1 MKILWLWQSVTA
13 VFLTLLA
20 SPSLYAETLQQSW
33 EEALQFDHS
42 LQAVQQNTAT
52 AAAQLEVAKSAR
64 KPSVSLQAGYTL
76 LDNAPASKTSFGELT
91 VGEDKSLSFKAMAA
105 YPLYTSGKI
114 RSGINA
120 ADATLQASLT
130 TESGERQS
138 LKLKVAEAYVAVLR
152 SKKGLAVANSHVDS
166 LQSHAR
172 DVENMYKQDMVS
184 RNDLL
189 TAQVALA
196 DAQQQAIKAD
206 NGQDLARS
214 SFNRLLGRPMDSAVE
229 LDELTPQPVDA
240 SLEVLTDKALGL
252 RHELLALQNQ
262 IRALLLQASSIRADS
277 GPQVALTGGYSYQQ
291 NEFQVHEGQWSVN
304 LGLQWNVFDGDLIR
318 HKASASERQAA
329 ALQELYADLRSAIA
343 LQVRQYW
350 LDVQETGKRIA
361 VTQKAIAQ
369 SEENLKVNR
378 DRYENGISTN
388 TEVLDAETLRTQ
400 SQNNY
405 ANAIYDAALATLRLK
420 RATGVL

>member
-1 MKILWLWQSVTA
+1 MTKNFIRTA
-13 VFLTLLA
+13 AVLTLLTPLIA
-20 SPSLYAETLQQSW
+20 FPVQAETLQQFW
-33 EEALQFDHS
+33 QQALQFDHS
-42 LQAVQQNTAT
+42 LKSAQQNTA
-52 AAAQLEVAKSAR
+52 AAEAQLEMAKAAC
-64 KPSVSLQAGYTL
+64 KPGVSLQAGYTV

-91 VGEDKSLSFKAMAA
+91 VGEDKSLSFKATATL
-105 YPLYTSGKI
+105 PLYTSGKI

-120 ADATLQASLT
+120 ADAALQASRT
-130 TESGERQS
+130 NESSEIQS
-138 LKLKVAEAYVAVLR
+138 LKLKVAEAFVAVLR
-152 SKKGLAVANSHVDS
+152 AKKGLEVANSHVDS

-172 DVENMYKQDMVS
+172 DVENMFTQDMVS

-196 DAQQQAIKAD
+196 DAQQQAIKVG
-206 NGQDLARS
+206 NGLDLARS
-214 SFNRLLGRPMDSAVE
+214 AFNRLLGRPMDVVIE
-229 LDELTPQPVDA
+229 MDELTPPAVDT
-240 SLEVLTDKALGL
+240 SLAVLTDRALEQ
-252 RHELLALQNQ
+252 RHELLVLQSQ
-262 IRALLLQASSIRADS
+262 IRALQLQASSIRADT
-277 GPQVALTGGYSYQQ
+277 GPQVALTGGYAYQQ

-304 LGLQWNVFDGDLIR
+304 LGLQWNVFDGGLIR
-318 HKASASERQAA
+318 HKASASERQAI
-329 ALQELYADLRSAIA
+329 ALQEKYADLRSAIA

-405 ANAIYDAALATLRLK
+405 ANAIYDAVLATLRLK
-420 RATGVL
+420 RATGEL